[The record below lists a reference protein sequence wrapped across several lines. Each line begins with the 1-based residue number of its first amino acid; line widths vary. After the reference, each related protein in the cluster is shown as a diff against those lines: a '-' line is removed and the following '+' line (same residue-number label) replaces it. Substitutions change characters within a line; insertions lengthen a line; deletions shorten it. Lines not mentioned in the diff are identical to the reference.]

1 MGPRAQCCQFVGDD
15 ALVDADAFD
24 CTRCEFRRLLDGLT
38 APNARAWAVWQQIGT
53 RFAVD
58 FGTGGYHLQRL
69 TEGWPA
75 EEVDD
80 LMARL
85 AVLYDTLHPV
95 ES

>member
-1 MGPRAQCCQFVGDD
+1 MDD
-15 ALVDADAFD
+15 ATLDEADAFD
-24 CTRCEFRRLLDGLT
+24 CTTCEYRRLRDGLR
-38 APNARAWAVWQQIGT
+38 PENLRAWRVWQQVGT

-58 FGTGGYHLQRL
+58 FGTGGYHLQKL

-85 AVLYDTLHPV
+85 AVLYDTLHPAR